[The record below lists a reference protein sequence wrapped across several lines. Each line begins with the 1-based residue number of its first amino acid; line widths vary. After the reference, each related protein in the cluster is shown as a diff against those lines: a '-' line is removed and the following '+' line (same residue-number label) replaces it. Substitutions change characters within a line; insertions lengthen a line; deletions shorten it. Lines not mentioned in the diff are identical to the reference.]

1 MFFRRADFLAVGG
14 CDPTLLVMEEADLC
28 IRFHRLGR
36 THLVNRVVITSD
48 RRVAAWGAL
57 RANWIYLKV
66 RARLG
71 LGFRKGLERHYLTC
85 AEPFARGTEALGAE
99 KGERASGRQG
109 CKKSG
114 PTAHPRA
121 AIAKDTPG
129 AIEASMPVPL
139 KAGAEASRD
148 P

>member
-1 MFFRRADFLAVGG
+1 VPHWF
-14 CDPTLLVMEEADLC
+14 DP
-28 IRFHRLGR
+28 GS
-36 THLVNRVVITSD
+36 VIAKHT
-48 RRVAAWGAL
+48 
-57 RANWIYLKV
+57 NWIYLKV
-66 RARLG
+66 GARWG
-71 LGFRKGLERHYLTC
+71 LGFRKGLERHYPTC

-139 KAGAEASRD
+139 KAGLLEGEGSARRRTRASSFTYKGQAWDLSRAGR
-148 P
+148 PP